1 MREYRVVF
9 SPQEPFKYRAQRRIW
24 KWWFWFEIGC
34 ASSLQEAKAGIKEH
48 LRNEINRTNGK
59 VIFEY
64 NEEDYIADKLKNG

>member
-1 MREYRVVF
+1 
-9 SPQEPFKYRAQRRIW
+9 
-24 KWWFWFEIGC
+24 
-34 ASSLQEAKAGIKEH
+34 LQEAKAGIKEH